1 MGSRSDEGFPNSYG
15 KTHERGN
22 RQLTKSCYPE
32 KVLFL
37 KLLRIPV
44 FFLILLQKFLMLESR
59 FSSSQCSFYPNFMP
73 DSTEQ
78 IRTPANSQR
87 RIPYSTAILTA
98 TLTAKPAIT
107 CDFERTKAN
116 NTYLL
121 TSIESSSEARL

>member
-1 MGSRSDEGFPNSYG
+1 MGSRSDEAFPNSYG

-78 IRTPANSQR
+78 KRTPANNHP
-87 RIPYSTAILTA
+87 RIPSPTPCLTP
-98 TLTAKPAIT
+98 TLPP
-107 CDFERTKAN
+107 
-116 NTYLL
+116 
-121 TSIESSSEARL
+121 